1 MSTTSKP
8 WFYSD
13 HQQFSKAKTR
23 RRKRLEFKT
32 TFQIYLLICTFL
44 LFATTDLSSYLNSSN
59 TFSSSSSSSIFLL
72 TSASFVVAFSSSSS
86 SSSSSGVDAY
96 FDSSSSSTGTGN
108 GGFQLQHHQQQMC
121 PPVCSCIWKGGKQTA
136 TCDRR
141 GLASV
146 PVGLVSTTQVV
157 DLSGNSLHALPANVF
172 LERGLIN
179 LQRIYLVD
187 CQLRD
192 ISAETFV
199 KLSNLVELDL
209 SNNSLTAVP
218 SKSFFEAPSL
228 RRLSLAGN
236 RLREVRSAAF
246 SQPRSLGGP

>member
-1 MSTTSKP
+1 MGLNYHHHHNHHLLHPQSTMSTTSKP

-23 RRKRLEFKT
+23 RRKKLEKFEFTSQK
-32 TFQIYLLICTFL
+32 IPHLLLIFTTFL
-44 LFATTDLSSYLNSSN
+44 LFATTDLSSYLNSPSK
-59 TFSSSSSSSIFLL
+59 TFSSTSTSSSIFLL
-72 TSASFVVAFSSSSS
+72 TSASSVVALSSSSF
-86 SSSSSGVDAY
+86 SSSSGVDAY
-96 FDSSSSSTGTGN
+96 FDSSSSSSSSTGTGN

-157 DLSGNSLHALPANVF
+157 DLSGNLLHALPANVF

-187 CQLRD
+187 CQLR
-192 ISAETFV
+192 
-199 KLSNLVELDL
+199 K
-209 SNNSLTAVP
+209 
-218 SKSFFEAPSL
+218 
-228 RRLSLAGN
+228 
-236 RLREVRSAAF
+236 
-246 SQPRSLGGP
+246 

>member
-1 MSTTSKP
+1 MGPNNYHHHLSHQQSKMATTTTSKP

-32 TFQIYLLICTFL
+32 TFQIYILICTFL
-44 LFATTDLSSYLNSSN
+44 LFATTDLSSYLNSPSK
-59 TFSSSSSSSIFLL
+59 TFSSSSSSSSSIFLL
-72 TSASFVVAFSSSSS
+72 TSASSVVAFSS

-96 FDSSSSSTGTGN
+96 FDSSSSSSSSTGTGN
-108 GGFQLQHHQQQMC
+108 GGLQLQHHQQQQMC

-187 CQLRD
+187 CQLRKW
-192 ISAETFV
+192 THF
-199 KLSNLVELDL
+199 LLFLLV
-209 SNNSLTAVP
+209 
-218 SKSFFEAPSL
+218 FY
-228 RRLSLAGN
+228 
-236 RLREVRSAAF
+236 VRC
-246 SQPRSLGGP
+246 R